1 MNSYTANL
9 AAAFT
14 NHLLESNINSV
25 SGLLEI
31 PNIRFGCLNGAT
43 ISVLEVAFYAKTIF
57 KYPAHRVQQ
66 IQSLEELLKKSTA
79 MASEHPQLMQH

>member
-43 ISVLEVAFYAKTIF
+43 ISVLEVTIF
-57 KYPAHRVQQ
+57 KYPASRVQQ